1 MLAVLPA
8 RAVRRA
14 YDQSIIRKDPGKC
27 FTAHRMARAHAVHHR
42 WELEEL
48 FRRLMIRS
56 LSGDSQAY
64 RQLLG
69 ELSGYLRSYFA
80 YRIDEPHVEALV
92 QETLLALHLK
102 RDSYDRKLPVT
113 SWARAIARYKLAD
126 YLRSDSTSRVPS
138 EGTGELLALRDPH
151 DRAARA
157 DLVRAD
163 LARLLGRVSTRQGAP
178 SICAIF
184 SRSVEWLSQALGFER
199 RRPRM

>member
-1 MLAVLPA
+1 MLAILPA

-14 YDQSIIRKDPGKC
+14 YDQSTIRKDPGKC
-27 FTAHRMARAHAVHHR
+27 FTAHRMAMAHAVHHR
-42 WELEEL
+42 WELEER

-56 LSGDSQAY
+56 LSGDSRAY

-80 YRIDEPHVEALV
+80 DRIDHADVEPLV

-113 SWARAIARYKLAD
+113 SWAQAIARYKLAD
-126 YLRSDSTSRVPS
+126 YLRSDSTSRIPS
-138 EGTGELLALRDPH
+138 GGTGELLAVRDPH
-151 DRAARA
+151 EGAARA
-157 DLVRAD
+157 DLERAD

-178 SICAIF
+178 SIRAIF
-184 SRSVEWLSQALGFER
+184 SRSVKWLSQVLGFER
-199 RRPRM
+199 RPPRM